1 MLLCWLGMDSLTQIA
16 HQVSGCTDCPLNL
29 NRTNAV
35 AGEGPEKAEIMMIGE
50 APGYNEDQQGRPF
63 VGAAGKLLDQ
73 LLRSVDMR
81 REDVFITNT
90 VKCRPN
96 NNRDPV
102 LEEMAACRKYLD
114 RQIDLISP
122 KVIVTL
128 GRHAMSAFLPG
139 QKIGTERG
147 KAREIN
153 GRLIFPIYHPA
164 AALHQNSF
172 RQLLNDDIQKL
183 PALIESLSN
192 QHPDETI
199 APSQQL
205 SMF

>member
-1 MLLCWLGMDSLTQIA
+1 MDSLTQIA
-16 HQVSGCTDCPLNL
+16 HQVSECTDCPLNL

-63 VGAAGKLLDQ
+63 IGAAGKLLDQ
-73 LLRSVDMR
+73 LLRSINMR
-81 REDVFITNT
+81 RENVFITNT

-96 NNRDPV
+96 NNRDP
-102 LEEMAACRKYLD
+102 LLKEMAACRKYLD

-139 QKIGTERG
+139 EKISTARG
-147 KAREIN
+147 NAREIN

-164 AALHQNSF
+164 AALRQNNF

-183 PALIESLSN
+183 PPLIESISSHRPEVTAS
-192 QHPDETI
+192 Q
-199 APSQQL
+199 SQQL